1 MSGDYGILEVAAAMD
16 RSAAL
21 LEAGASTSGNSGVV
35 KARAVFFRH
44 MSGVVLD
51 WVSQPQHTS
60 VDDDIL

>member
-1 MSGDYGILEVAAAMD
+1 MSDYGILEVAAAMD

-21 LEAGASTSGNSGVV
+21 LEAGASTSGNPGVA

-44 MSGVVLD
+44 MSGVVRD
-51 WVSQPQHTS
+51 WVPKPQHTS